1 MTRGFFITGTDT
13 GVGKTAVSLGLMRAL
28 QAQGHTVVG
37 MKPVA
42 SGCHAGASGLEND
55 DALRL
60 QGCSSFAVEY
70 SQVNPY
76 AFEPAIAPHLAA
88 RTNGA
93 SIHIPVISNRFRE
106 LAAGA
111 DFVVVEGVGGW
122 LVPIDAE
129 RTMQDVAIDLGLPV
143 VLVVA
148 MRLGC
153 LNHALLTA
161 AAIHQSGLRL
171 AGWVANRVDPH
182 CQHVDE
188 LVTALGERLPAAL
201 LADIGFKPDYGE
213 IEKQVSRMDLA
224 ALLLASVL

>member
-13 GVGKTAVSLGLMRAL
+13 GVGKTCVSLGLMRAL
-28 QAQGHTVVG
+28 QAQGHTAVG

-42 SGCHAGASGLEND
+42 SGCHVVANGLEND

-60 QGCSSFAVEY
+60 QSCSSFAVKY

-76 AFEPAIAPHLAA
+76 AFEAAIAPHLAA
-88 RTNGA
+88 RINGT
-93 SIHIPVISNRFRE
+93 SIRIPVISKRFRE
-106 LAAGA
+106 LSAGA

-129 RTMQDVAIDLGLPV
+129 QTMQDVAIDLGLPV

-161 AAIHQSGLRL
+161 AAIHKSGLRL
-171 AGWVANRVDPH
+171 AGWVANRVDPQ
-182 CQHVDE
+182 CQHEDE

-201 LADIGFKPDYGE
+201 LADIGFKPEYSD
-213 IEKQVSRMDLA
+213 IEKQASRMDLA
-224 ALLLASVL
+224 ALLQAS

>member
-13 GVGKTAVSLGLMRAL
+13 GVGKTCISLGLMRAL

-42 SGCHAGASGLEND
+42 SGCHVVANGLEND

-60 QGCSSFAVEY
+60 QRCSSFPVKY
-70 SQVNPY
+70 GQVNPY

-93 SIHIPVISNRFRE
+93 SIRIPVIKKCFRE
-106 LAAGA
+106 LSAGA

-129 RTMQDVAIDLGLPV
+129 QTMQDVAIDLGLPV

-148 MRLGC
+148 IRLGC

-171 AGWVANRVDPH
+171 AGWVANRVDQQCEHP
-182 CQHVDE
+182 DE

-201 LADIGFKPDYGE
+201 LADIGFKPDNGA
-213 IEKQVSRMDLA
+213 IEKSASRMDLA
-224 ALLLASVL
+224 ALLQAS